1 MRLIESTITSANS
14 KIWCNIF
21 QFIVIHISVV
31 VFLVKEKTVTQI
43 KTFIPHTKEK
53 SNVFSVQRYGIVIA
67 RELITAQSNVNIKKK
82 NIL

>member
-1 MRLIESTITSANS
+1 
-14 KIWCNIF
+14 
-21 QFIVIHISVV
+21 V